1 MPQSFTNL
9 VACEHCDT
17 LYTRTPLAAGE
28 VARCGQCDAVLYR
41 ASRLDVDRWLALTV
55 AAAIA
60 FVIANV
66 SPVVKISL
74 QGLHSQATLW
84 QSAAALAQ
92 GPSAPIAVPTALAI
106 IVVPFMQISLLLW
119 VLGYARSGRRAPGF
133 RLAMR
138 LIGGLRPWSMVEVAL
153 LGILVSV
160 IKLTSMVD
168 VAPGA
173 GIWATAALMILIT
186 IVASR
191 DVHWL
196 WDFTAGDR
204 PRQAMAPETA
214 TAAGL
219 AP

>member
-1 MPQSFTNL
+1 MLKSFTNL
-9 VACEHCDT
+9 VVCEHCDAT
-17 LYTRTPLAAGE
+17 YTRVALAPGE

-41 ASRLDVDRWLALTV
+41 ASLLDVDRWLALTV
-55 AAAIA
+55 AAAVA

-84 QSAAALAQ
+84 QSAAAPAH
-92 GPSAPIAVPTALAI
+92 GPAAPIAVPTALAI
-106 IVVPFMQISLLLW
+106 IVVPFMQVSLLLW
-119 VLGYARSGRRAPGF
+119 VLGHARRGGRRAPGF

-138 LIGGLRPWSMVEVAL
+138 MLAGLRPWSMVEVAL

-160 IKLTSMVD
+160 IKLSSMVE

-191 DVHWL
+191 DIHWL
-196 WDFTAGDR
+196 WEFTDRGR
-204 PRQAMAPETA
+204 PRGE
-214 TAAGL
+214 GRS
-219 AP
+219 